1 MSGKRPVSTLAES
14 LPEWERPSG
23 PRHGSRSIAPLQNLG
38 HAVALEKVSAEIEY
52 LKSDLL
58 GYAQKNE
65 VPDPFDDVISS
76 AETEVCNSFKQ
87 LLKEELRKIFK
98 VLDTMNVGDALAIYE
113 SLDRSIFW
121 AIGAGISNPN
131 PVFGRLRKD
140 VEEAARR
147 AKRKA
152 NTAARER
159 REKMRPF
166 VEDVAVDFPQVHEF
180 SRLATAMYK
189 ALMKRTEFRNVLPK
203 SLNPRQIKGDIEAI
217 LVAIDIEAEQTHDA
231 GFR

>member
-1 MSGKRPVSTLAES
+1 
-14 LPEWERPSG
+14 
-23 PRHGSRSIAPLQNLG
+23 
-38 HAVALEKVSAEIEY
+38 
-52 LKSDLL
+52 L
-58 GYAQKNE
+58 GYAQNE